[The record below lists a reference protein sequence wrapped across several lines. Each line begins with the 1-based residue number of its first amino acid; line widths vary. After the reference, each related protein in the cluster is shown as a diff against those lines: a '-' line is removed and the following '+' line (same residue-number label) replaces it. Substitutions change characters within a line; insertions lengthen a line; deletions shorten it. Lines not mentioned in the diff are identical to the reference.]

1 MGTICPYKVPTSL
14 WCNRAQKPCSEYPD
28 LPKPNKPSIKPLEK
42 RVRNQAVGSLLW
54 AIRFHP
60 CVRVLGF
67 LENPLRNSLRNPF
80 SNPLK
85 SPLRKPLKDPLKEP
99 LKEPLKVKDP
109 CKEAFK
115 ETLKEPWV
123 QESRGL
129 HHFAGRLC
137 EGPAVAPRARRAGG
151 GAGTGRLQRIGFWSR
166 V

>member
-1 MGTICPYKVPTSL
+1 MGHSVSSL
-14 WCNRAQKPCSEYPD
+14 CKGAGLSGKPFKEFSEEPFQQ
-28 LPKPNKPSIKPLEK
+28 PFKEPFTETFE
-42 RVRNQAVGSLLW
+42 GSLEG
-54 AIRFHP
+54 A
-60 CVRVLGF
+60 
-67 LENPLRNSLRNPF
+67 
-80 SNPLK
+80 LK
-85 SPLRKPLKDPLKEP
+85 GT
-99 LKEPLKVKDP
+99 LKVKDP